1 MTATH
6 DSGATRPA
14 RWLHG
19 LKRTRLVLA
28 AAALA
33 FGALWLLGAIAAAPA
48 LAGFAL
54 IAAAVLIATANAE
67 TTPAFLPRAEPR
79 APHIGDPLIEAV
91 LAGLPDPV
99 VALDHRGD
107 VVALNARA
115 ASVAPALR
123 PGESVSLGL
132 RVPEVLE
139 AIRHARASGT
149 SQRAEFFQ
157 RVPLE
162 RWYEA
167 IATPISG
174 TALRGSLV
182 LLAFHDLTPLRRVEE
197 MRVDFVA
204 NASHELR
211 TPLAALSGFIDTLRG
226 SARED
231 PAARER
237 FLGIMQAQAD
247 RMARLIDYLLSLS
260 RIELNAHLRPDK
272 EVDLGAIVRQ
282 VADGLQTLA
291 RDRGVAVRLALPAG
305 QLVV

>member
-19 LKRTRLVLA
+19 LKRTRFVLA
-28 AAALA
+28 VAALA
-33 FGALWLLGAIAAAPA
+33 FGALWLLGAIAAGPA

-67 TTPAFLPRAEPR
+67 TAPAFPPRAEQR
-79 APHIGDPLIEAV
+79 APRIGDPLIEAV

-115 ASVAPALR
+115 AAIAPALR

-139 AIRHARASGT
+139 AIRQARASGI

-157 RVPLE
+157 RVPLD

-167 IATPISG
+167 IAAPI
-174 TALRGSLV
+174 LGSSFKPGLV

-197 MRVDFVA
+197 MRADFVA

-211 TPLAALSGFIDTLRG
+211 TPLAALSGFIDTLKG
-226 SARED
+226 
-231 PAARER
+231 P
-237 FLGIMQAQAD
+237 
-247 RMARLIDYLLSLS
+247 
-260 RIELNAHLRPDK
+260 
-272 EVDLGAIVRQ
+272 
-282 VADGLQTLA
+282 
-291 RDRGVAVRLALPAG
+291 
-305 QLVV
+305 